1 MASERGQAT
10 IEWTAV
16 VLIVALAFA
25 TSVAVGVPHVDGR
38 SYGGALARAI
48 LCALR
53 GGCDDGRD
61 ALVSVYGERDAA
73 LVRRYAPSIVYE
85 PGEREIPIDYR
96 QCRTTKCGD
105 APDDR
110 SLDVSRTDAGVPATA
125 FTHVLRA
132 GGRTFMQYWFYYPD
146 SDSYFPGS
154 HTGWKFVGRP
164 LSKAAHGV
172 WDRLP
177 GVAHKLVHK
186 LPGSKVLQ
194 QIPNGGRY
202 PGFHH
207 DDWEGYQVEIGPG
220 GEVRVRATSHHGYQY
235 CKQRQCEN
243 EWGPWT
249 GWTRVS
255 RGSHAGHIPLDTRLR
270 GVSLAKGFPY
280 LRGSYRI
287 RRPAYP
293 GIDLHERTT
302 VGSDLRLVPLETMAR
317 GSTPNFDGI
326 SPPWRKPVY
335 SDPLADST

>member
-10 IEWTAV
+10 IEWTAL
-16 VLIVALAFA
+16 VLLVALAFA
-25 TSVAVGVPHVDGR
+25 AFVAAGVPHVDGR
-38 SYGGALARAI
+38 SYGGRLPRASSQ
-48 LCALR
+48 
-53 GGCDDGRD
+53 G
-61 ALVSVYGERDAA
+61 S
-73 LVRRYAPSIVYE
+73 
-85 PGEREIPIDYR
+85 
-96 QCRTTKCGD
+96 
-105 APDDR
+105 
-110 SLDVSRTDAGVPATA
+110 AGVPATV
-125 FTHVLRA
+125 FTHVARE
-132 GGRTFMQYWFYYPD
+132 GGHTFIQYWFYYPD
-146 SDSYFPGS
+146 SNTTWAGS
-154 HTGWKFVGRP
+154 DKAWKVGTAP
-164 LSKAAHGV
+164 LALG
-172 WDRLP
+172 
-177 GVAHKLVHK
+177 HKLW
-186 LPGSKVLQ
+186 GKV
-194 QIPNGGRY
+194 PKPPRY

-207 DDWEGYQVEIGPG
+207 DDWEGYQVELGD
-220 GEVRVRATSHHGYQY
+220 GEDVRVRATAHHGYQY
-235 CKQRQCEN
+235 CKQRQCTN

-335 SDPLADST
+335 DDPL